1 VPHYAL
7 EIIPRVALQPGILD
21 LLAAES
27 RHSPQIVARFLVLE
41 SGNSDFSEI
50 DNEVI
55 LDDFVILDVSL
66 GLRDVLKDI
75 LSL

>member
-1 VPHYAL
+1 VSNYTL

-21 LLAAES
+21 LLAAER
-27 RHSPQIVARFLVLE
+27 RHSPQVIACFLILK
-41 SGNSDFSEI
+41 SGNSDFSEV

-55 LDDFVILDVSL
+55 LDHFVILDVSL
-66 GLRDVLKDI
+66 CLRDVLKDT